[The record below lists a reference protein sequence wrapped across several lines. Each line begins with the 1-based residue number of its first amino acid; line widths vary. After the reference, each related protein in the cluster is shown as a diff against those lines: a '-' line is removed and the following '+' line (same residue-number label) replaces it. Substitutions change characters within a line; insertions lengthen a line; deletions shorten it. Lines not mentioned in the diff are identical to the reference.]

1 MEFQEITAAARGPRL
16 LISAGVH
23 GDEYEPITA
32 IHELLQQLPGQ
43 LQRGT
48 VTLIPVV
55 NEAAFWRGDR
65 VAEDGLDLARICPGD
80 PGGSVT
86 ERAADELSTMI
97 RQADYYIDL
106 HTGGTALMVAPL
118 AGYSLHPD
126 AEVLDK
132 QRQMARAFNL
142 PIVWGTDYRHKG
154 RSLSIACES
163 AIPAIYCEYEG
174 GSRCSRAG
182 TRDYVDGCLNVM
194 GWLGMIDR
202 QAPPSRVQHVVEDPR
217 EGSGHLQVCNP
228 SPCDGLFIPAVELG
242 EFIDKGT
249 AFGTVTDLAGQV
261 KQTVVSEQQG
271 VVIVLRSRPNVK
283 QGDSLAV
290 VMEMVEEIEPLTEE
304 DEAVLDKIW
313 DRLKE

>member
-1 MEFQEITAAARGPRL
+1 MEYQEIKAAAGPRL

-23 GDEYEPITA
+23 GDEYEPIAA

-43 LQRGT
+43 LLNGT
-48 VTLIPVV
+48 VTLVPVV

-80 PGGSVT
+80 PQGSVT
-86 ERAADELSTMI
+86 ERAADALTRLI
-97 RQADYYIDL
+97 RQADYFIDL

-126 AEVLDK
+126 IEVLDK

-142 PIVWGTDYRHKG
+142 PIIWGTDYRHKG
-154 RSLSIACES
+154 RSLSIACEAS
-163 AIPAIYCEYEG
+163 VPAIYCEYEG
-174 GSRCSRAG
+174 GSRCNPAG

-202 QAPPSRVQHVVEDPR
+202 DPPPSQVEHMVEDPR

-228 SPCDGLFIPAVELG
+228 SPCEGLFLPTVKLG
-242 EFIDKGT
+242 EFIRRGT
-249 AFGTVTDLAGQV
+249 AFGSVTDLTGQK
-261 KQTVVSEQQG
+261 KQTIVSEQEG
-271 VVIVLRSRPNVK
+271 VVIVLRSRPNVQ

-290 VMEMVEEIEPLTEE
+290 VMEKQEK
-304 DEAVLDKIW
+304 A
-313 DRLKE
+313 RS